1 MEALN
6 LSLSGIKKHTLS
18 WNIPVHTK
26 ETDNVTAIIEQPA
39 TWTNNRRQQFMNY
52 CLTHPEKFSC
62 AVACF
67 LELNY
72 AVFKNF
78 IRHTDLNEFFEVLMR
93 HVFSYKIYL
102 LQKLI

>member
-1 MEALN
+1 MLLMETLN
-6 LSLSGIKKHTLS
+6 LSLSRINKHTLS
-18 WNIPVHTK
+18 WNTPVRSK

-39 TWTNNRRQQFMNY
+39 TETNDRRQQFMKNY

-62 AVACF
+62 AIDCF

-78 IRHTDLNEFFEVLMR
+78 IRHTELSEFFEVLNEAC
-93 HVFSYKIYL
+93 L
-102 LQKLI
+102 